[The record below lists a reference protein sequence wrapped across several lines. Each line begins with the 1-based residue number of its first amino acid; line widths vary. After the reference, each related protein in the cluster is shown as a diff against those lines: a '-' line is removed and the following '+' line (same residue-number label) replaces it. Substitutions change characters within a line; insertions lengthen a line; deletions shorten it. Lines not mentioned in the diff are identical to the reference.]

1 MENEE
6 KKEYLKSYQLIKKE
20 IASIEASIQELR
32 ASKIAPSLIQ
42 DGMPHGHNASDL
54 SGYAARLDELERKLV
69 DKKWEALS
77 LHAEIEG
84 AIMEVP
90 DELERSLL
98 RYRYIVGMKWEEICV
113 KMGYSWKQI
122 HRIHSLALA
131 HFEKMT

>member
-20 IASIEASIQELR
+20 IASIEVSIQELR

-42 DGMPHGHNASDL
+42 DGMPHGHNVSDL
-54 SGYAARLDELERKLV
+54 SGYAARLDELESELI

-113 KMGYSWKQI
+113 KMGYSWRKI
-122 HRIHSLALA
+122 HYLHASALD
-131 HFEKMT
+131 HFAKIA